1 MSQLRWGF
9 LGTGWICD
17 VVAADFAGTEMKIQA
32 VGARSLSSAKAF
44 AAKFNIPN
52 VHEGYQ
58 ALVND
63 PEVDIIYIGTPNQL
77 HMEHAMLALNAG
89 KHVLMEK
96 PFAINAEQTTKVL
109 ELAKAKNLFL
119 MEAMWTR
126 FLPMHDAIFKVIED
140 GLIGG
145 VMNVMADMGHYMP
158 REENHERLYVKELG
172 GGALLDLGIYPI
184 SFIVRALGTPK
195 SITAR
200 SINNEEGIDVYSAG
214 IMEFEG
220 GKSAIF
226 QSALAIIGPV
236 SLAVNGTRGYI
247 EVEGRFYEQTSFKV
261 FNNDRKLIHSYDQ
274 DVFGT
279 GRQYQALEVE
289 RCINAGLLE
298 SPRITHANTLEMVG
312 ILDQIREQI
321 GVKFEWDK

>member
-17 VVAADFAGTEMKIQA
+17 VVAADFAGTDMEIQA
-32 VGARSLSSAKAF
+32 VGARSLASAQAF

-77 HMEHAMLALNAG
+77 HLEHAKLALNAG
-89 KHVLMEK
+89 KHVLLEK
-96 PFAINAEQTTKVL
+96 PFAINADQTK
-109 ELAKAKNLFL
+109 EIIEFARSKNLFL
-119 MEAMWTR
+119 MEAMWAR
-126 FLPMHDAIFKVIED
+126 FLPMHDAIFKVISD
-140 GLIGG
+140 GMIGD
-145 VMNVMADMGHYMP
+145 VVNIMSDMGHYLP

-172 GGALLDLGIYPI
+172 GGATLDLSIYSV
-184 SFIVRALGTPK
+184 SFIVRALGLPNR
-195 SITAR
+195 ITAR
-200 SINNEEGIDVYSAG
+200 SINNAEGVDTYSAG

-226 QSALAIIGPV
+226 QSSVTTTGPV
-236 SLAVNGTRGYI
+236 SLAIAGTKGHI
-247 EVEGRFYEQTSFKV
+247 EVQGRFYEQTSFKV
-261 FNNDRKLIHSYDQ
+261 FNNERKQIHSYDE

-289 RCINAGLLE
+289 RCIKAGLTE
-298 SPRITHANTLEMVG
+298 SPRITLDDSIKIMQL
-312 ILDQIREQI
+312 LDQIREQI

>member
-17 VVAADFAGTEMKIQA
+17 VVASDFAGTDMKIQA
-32 VGARSLSSAKAF
+32 VGARSLSSAQDF
-44 AAKFNIPN
+44 ADKFNIPN
-52 VHEGYQ
+52 AHEGYQ

-77 HMEHAMLALNAG
+77 HLEHAKLALNAG
-89 KHVLMEK
+89 NHVLLEK
-96 PFAINAEQTTKVL
+96 PFAINAEQTKEIV
-109 ELAKAKNLFL
+109 ELARAKNLFL
-119 MEAMWTR
+119 MEAMWAR
-126 FLPMHDAIFKVIED
+126 FLPMHDAIFKVISE
-140 GLIGG
+140 GMIGE
-145 VMNVMADMGHYMP
+145 VVNVMSDMGHYLP

-172 GGALLDLGIYPI
+172 GGALLDLGIYSI
-184 SFIVRALGTPK
+184 SFIVRALGLPK
-195 SITAR
+195 HITAR
-200 SINNEEGIDVYSAG
+200 SINNAEGVDTYSAA
-214 IMEFEG
+214 IMEFDG

-226 QSALAIIGPV
+226 QSSVTTTGPV
-236 SLAVNGTRGYI
+236 SLAIAGTKGHI
-247 EVEGRFYEQTSFKV
+247 EVQGRFYEQTSFKV
-261 FNNDRKLIHSYDQ
+261 FNNDRKLIHSYDE

-289 RCINAGLLE
+289 RCIKAGLSE
-298 SPRITHANTLEMVG
+298 SPRITLDESIKIME

>member
-32 VGARSLSSAKAF
+32 VGARSLSSAQAF

-77 HMEHAMLALNAG
+77 HLEHAKLALNAG
-89 KHVLMEK
+89 KHVLLEK
-96 PFAINAEQTTKVL
+96 PFAINAEQTKEIVQ
-109 ELAKAKNLFL
+109 LARAKNLFL
-119 MEAMWTR
+119 MEAMWAR
-126 FLPMHDAIFKVIED
+126 FLPMHDAIFKVISE
-140 GLIGG
+140 GMIGE
-145 VMNVMADMGHYMP
+145 VVNVMSDMGHYLP

-172 GGALLDLGIYPI
+172 GGALLDLGIYSI
-184 SFIVRALGTPK
+184 SFIVRALGLPK
-195 SITAR
+195 NITAR
-200 SINNEEGIDVYSAG
+200 SINNEEGVDTYSAA
-214 IMEFEG
+214 IMEFDG

-226 QSALAIIGPV
+226 QSSVTTTGPV
-236 SLAVNGTRGYI
+236 SLAIAGTKGHI
-247 EVEGRFYEQTSFKV
+247 EVQGRFYEQTSFKV
-261 FNNDRKLIHSYDQ
+261 FNNDRKLIHSYDE

-289 RCINAGLLE
+289 RCINAGLTE
-298 SPRITHANTLEMVG
+298 SPRITLDDSISIMG

>member
-17 VVAADFAGTEMKIQA
+17 VVAADFAGTDMKIQA
-32 VGARSLSSAKAF
+32 VGARSLASAQAF

-77 HMEHAMLALNAG
+77 HLEHAKLALNAG
-89 KHVLMEK
+89 KHVLLEK
-96 PFAINAEQTTKVL
+96 PFAINADQTK
-109 ELAKAKNLFL
+109 EIIEFARSKNLFL
-119 MEAMWTR
+119 MEAMWAR
-126 FLPMHDAIFKVIED
+126 FLPMHDAIFKVISD
-140 GLIGG
+140 GMIGD
-145 VMNVMADMGHYMP
+145 VVNIMSDMGHYLP

-172 GGALLDLGIYPI
+172 GGATLDLSIYSV
-184 SFIVRALGTPK
+184 SFIVRALGLPNR
-195 SITAR
+195 ITAR
-200 SINNEEGIDVYSAG
+200 SINNAEGVDTYSAG
-214 IMEFEG
+214 IMEFDG

-226 QSALAIIGPV
+226 QSSVTTTGPV
-236 SLAVNGTRGYI
+236 SLAIAGTKGHI
-247 EVEGRFYEQTSFKV
+247 EVQGRFYEQTSFKV
-261 FNNDRKLIHSYDQ
+261 FNNDRKQIHSYDE

-289 RCINAGLLE
+289 RCIKAGLTE
-298 SPRITHANTLEMVG
+298 SPRITLDDSIKIMQL
-312 ILDQIREQI
+312 LDQIREQI

>member
-17 VVAADFAGTEMKIQA
+17 VVAADFAGTDMKIQA
-32 VGARSLSSAKAF
+32 VGARSLASAQAF

-77 HMEHAMLALNAG
+77 HLEHAKLALKAG
-89 KHVLMEK
+89 KHVLLEK
-96 PFAINAEQTTKVL
+96 PFAINADQTK
-109 ELAKAKNLFL
+109 EIIEFARSKNLFL
-119 MEAMWTR
+119 MEAMWAR
-126 FLPMHDAIFKVIED
+126 FLPMHDAIFKVISD
-140 GLIGG
+140 GMIGD
-145 VMNVMADMGHYMP
+145 VVNIMSDMGHYLP

-172 GGALLDLGIYPI
+172 GGATLDLSIYSV
-184 SFIVRALGTPK
+184 SFIVRALGLPNR
-195 SITAR
+195 ITAR
-200 SINNEEGIDVYSAG
+200 SINNAEGVDTYSAG
-214 IMEFEG
+214 IMEFDG

-226 QSALAIIGPV
+226 QSSVTTTGPV
-236 SLAVNGTRGYI
+236 SLAIAGTKGHI
-247 EVEGRFYEQTSFKV
+247 EVQGRFYEQTSFKV
-261 FNNDRKLIHSYDQ
+261 FNNDRKQIHSYDE

-289 RCINAGLLE
+289 RCIKAGLTE
-298 SPRITHANTLEMVG
+298 SPRITLDDSIKIMQL
-312 ILDQIREQI
+312 LDQIREQI

>member
-17 VVAADFAGTEMKIQA
+17 VVAADFAGTDMKIQA
-32 VGARSLSSAKAF
+32 VGARSLASAQAF

-77 HMEHAMLALNAG
+77 HLEHAKLALNAG
-89 KHVLMEK
+89 KHVLLEK
-96 PFAINAEQTTKVL
+96 PFAINADQTK
-109 ELAKAKNLFL
+109 EIIEFARSKNLFL
-119 MEAMWTR
+119 MEAMWAR
-126 FLPMHDAIFKVIED
+126 FLPMHDAIFKVISD
-140 GLIGG
+140 GMIGD
-145 VMNVMADMGHYMP
+145 VVNIMSDMGHYLP

-172 GGALLDLGIYPI
+172 GGATLDLSIYSV
-184 SFIVRALGTPK
+184 SFIVRALGLPNR
-195 SITAR
+195 ITAR
-200 SINNEEGIDVYSAG
+200 SFNNAEGVDTYSAG
-214 IMEFEG
+214 IMEFDG

-226 QSALAIIGPV
+226 QSSVTTTGPV
-236 SLAVNGTRGYI
+236 SLAIAGTKGHI
-247 EVEGRFYEQTSFKV
+247 EVQGRFYEQTSFKV
-261 FNNDRKLIHSYDQ
+261 FNNDRKQIHSYDE

-289 RCINAGLLE
+289 RCIKAGLTE
-298 SPRITHANTLEMVG
+298 SPRITLDDSIKIMQL
-312 ILDQIREQI
+312 LDQIREQI